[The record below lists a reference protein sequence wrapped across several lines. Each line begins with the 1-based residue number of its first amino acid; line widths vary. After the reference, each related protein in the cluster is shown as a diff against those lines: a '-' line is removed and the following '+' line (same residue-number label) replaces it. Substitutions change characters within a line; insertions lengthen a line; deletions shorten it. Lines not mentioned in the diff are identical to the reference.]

1 MIATLVRWAL
11 AGVFLYAGV
20 SKVIEA
26 QSFAAS
32 IARFQIVPEVL
43 INSLALGLP
52 PFEILC
58 GIALIAGPW
67 KRQASFSIAV
77 LCGVFLLAL
86 VSASLRGIQV
96 ECTCFGSASP
106 EPIWRSIVRDI
117 VFLIT
122 ALATY
127 VRTSRPARPQF
138 VRYAT
143 PISALN
149 ETY

>member
-1 MIATLVRWAL
+1 MIAALVRWAL
-11 AGVFLYAGV
+11 AGVFLYAGI
-20 SKVIEA
+20 SKIIEA
-26 QSFAAS
+26 QSFAAN

-43 INSLALGLP
+43 INSFALGLP

-67 KRQASFSIAV
+67 KRQAAFSIAV
-77 LCGVFLLAL
+77 LCGVFLVAL
-86 VSASLRGIQV
+86 ISASVRGIQV

-106 EPIWRSIVRDI
+106 EPIWRSVLRDI
-117 VFLIT
+117 IFLIM
-122 ALATY
+122 ALAIY
-127 VRTSRPARPQF
+127 ARTARPPRPQF

-149 ETY
+149 GTY